1 MYSITVNLE
10 TFVRLCFQWYYY
22 NHPPN
27 NIVII
32 WWVTLRE
39 PQ

>member
-1 MYSITVNLE
+1 MYIITVNSE
-10 TFVRLCFQWYYY
+10 TFLRLCFQWHND